1 VGEAGLSHREEIA
14 VTMLVLPYFLWAF
27 IFFVVALVLIIKH
40 WPLRRWL
47 LRSGIISVI
56 AILFLGAFAYLASWL
71 GIS

>member
-1 VGEAGLSHREEIA
+1 
-14 VTMLVLPYFLWAF
+14 MLNNPYLLWAF